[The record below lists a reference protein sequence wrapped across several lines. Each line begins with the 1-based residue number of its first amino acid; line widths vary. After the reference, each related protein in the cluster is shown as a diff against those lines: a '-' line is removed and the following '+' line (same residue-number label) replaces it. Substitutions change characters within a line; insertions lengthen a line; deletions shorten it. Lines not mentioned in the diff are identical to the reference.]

1 MSSRRKQKTP
11 PPRGLTPPQEAFVAA
26 YFRLRFRADLAAAEV
41 YGSATA
47 SAAATRGHK
56 TLHHPAVQEAIQQR
70 LAAEALSGAQVV
82 QLLGDHARAD
92 LGPFL
97 TFNKS
102 GEASVD
108 LEAMRDAGLS
118 HLIKKLKRHADGS
131 TTIELHDSQAALD
144 KLARVHGL
152 YRDRLDL
159 TISTPP
165 TPEEVAAAL
174 TAAYGKRPP
183 PPPEDP

>member
-1 MSSRRKQKTP
+1 MAPSKRKPKTP
-11 PPRGLTPPQEAFVAA
+11 PLRGLTPPQEAFVAA

-41 YGSATA
+41 YGSATP

-56 TLHHPAVQEAIQQR
+56 TLHHPAVQEAIQRR
-70 LAAEALSGAQVV
+70 LADEALSGAQVV

-92 LGPFL
+92 IGPFL
-97 TFNKS
+97 VFRES
-102 GEASVD
+102 GPSVD
-108 LEAMRDAGLS
+108 LEAMREAGMT
-118 HLIKKLKRHADGS
+118 HLVKKLRTHADGS

-159 TISTPP
+159 TVSTPP

-174 TAAYGKRPP
+174 TAAYGKRPA

>member
-1 MSSRRKQKTP
+1 MATSKRKQKTP
-11 PPRGLTPPQEAFVAA
+11 SPSGLTPPQEAFVAA

-41 YGSATA
+41 YGSSTP

-56 TLHHPAVQEAIQQR
+56 TLHHPAVQEAIRRR
-70 LAAEALSGAQVV
+70 LEDEALSGAQVV

-97 TFNKS
+97 VFNEK
-102 GEASVD
+102 GAASVD

-144 KLARVHGL
+144 RLARVHGL
-152 YRDRLDL
+152 YRDRL
-159 TISTPP
+159 
-165 TPEEVAAAL
+165 EVTGEVSIDQLASLAL
-174 TAAYGKRPP
+174 AVKARLGGSNG
-183 PPPEDP
+183 